1 MTMPELMHHITHVA
15 RCAALY
21 RQEELASLGLKSCHA
36 SYLDA
41 ICTCPGI
48 TQDQLARRIFI
59 NKSNVARQL
68 VILEEDGFVER
79 RPSPDD
85 KRAIQ
90 VFPTQKA
97 RDCLPRIAEI
107 FRLWESFVAQD
118 LSEEERECL
127 VTMLEKM
134 KARSADWME
143 KR

>member
-1 MTMPELMHHITHVA
+1 MPDLMHHLTDIA
-15 RCAALY
+15 RCAVQY
-21 RQEELASLGLKSCHA
+21 RQEELAPLGLKACHA
-36 SYLDA
+36 SYLYA
-41 ICTCPGI
+41 ICTRPGI

-68 VILEEDGFVER
+68 VILEEDGYVER
-79 RPSPDD
+79 RPSTED

-97 RDCLPRIAEI
+97 IDAMPEIIRI
-107 FRLWESFVAQD
+107 FRVWESFVAQD
-118 LSEEERECL
+118 LSEDERKSL
-127 VTMLEKM
+127 AAILEKM